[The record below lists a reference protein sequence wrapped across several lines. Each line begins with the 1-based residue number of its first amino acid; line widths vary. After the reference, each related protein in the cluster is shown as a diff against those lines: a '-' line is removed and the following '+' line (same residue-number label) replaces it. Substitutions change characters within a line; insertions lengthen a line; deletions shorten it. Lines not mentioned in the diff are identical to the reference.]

1 MSTTAKNVRA
11 QAKQDK
17 QREKAARQ
25 VQRNEEDVGPMA
37 CPTMQRHPPPRILLK
52 SELEVGKRCYGRP
65 P

>member
-37 CPTMQRHPPPRILLK
+37 CPTMQRHPPPHIA
-52 SELEVGKRCYGRP
+52 EE
-65 P
+65 